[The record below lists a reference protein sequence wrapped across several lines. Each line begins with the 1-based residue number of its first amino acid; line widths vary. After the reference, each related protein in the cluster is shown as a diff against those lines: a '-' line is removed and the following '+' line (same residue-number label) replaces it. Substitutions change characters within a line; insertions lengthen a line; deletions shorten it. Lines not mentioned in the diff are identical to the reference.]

1 MKESKVITFIGGF
14 YIFGGI
20 IVLLSLIFN
29 GSALNI
35 NFDLLNVP
43 DYIVKLIVSIIYIP
57 LGYLYINRIKNS
69 NWVVLVLAIIFGCIS
84 ASLTTKYNTPTNPI
98 VLNATKSIFIP
109 LITKKGNIIGALK
122 RSKSLNTSSFFV
134 LLM

>member
-20 IVLLSLIFN
+20 IILLSLIFN

-35 NFDLLNVP
+35 AFDLPNVP
-43 DYIVKLIVSIIYIP
+43 DYIVKLIVSLIYIP

-84 ASLTTKYNTPTNPI
+84 ASLTTKYNTQPFIGNLVYSCFVI
-98 VLNATKSIFIP
+98 VMTF
-109 LITKKGNIIGALK
+109 LK
-122 RSKSLNTSSFFV
+122 RKEFKNGLKT
-134 LLM
+134 LLKLLLSHRK

>member
-20 IVLLSLIFN
+20 IILLPLIFN

-35 NFDLLNVP
+35 SFDLPNVP
-43 DYIVKLIVSIIYIP
+43 DYIVKLIVSLIYIP

-84 ASLTTKYNTPTNPI
+84 ASLTTKYNTQPFIGNLVYSCFVI
-98 VLNATKSIFIP
+98 VMTF
-109 LITKKGNIIGALK
+109 LK
-122 RSKSLNTSSFFV
+122 RKEFKNGLKT
-134 LLM
+134 LLKK

>member
-35 NFDLLNVP
+35 AFDLPNVT
-43 DYIVKLIVSIIYIP
+43 DYIVKLIVSLIYIP

-84 ASLTTKYNTPTNPI
+84 ASLTTKYNTQPFIGNLVYSCFVI
-98 VLNATKSIFIP
+98 VMTF
-109 LITKKGNIIGALK
+109 LK
-122 RSKSLNTSSFFV
+122 RKEFKNDLKT
-134 LLM
+134 LLKK